1 MITARDDGLAGRREL
16 LATRAAWQRVQL
28 TAALRQARDDLGS
41 PLRLG
46 RLALRVAAAR
56 VPPAA
61 SPTARPWLLS
71 AAWLVVRALRTSPT
85 ARWLAAG
92 GVAFAAIWWVAHA
105 VKSPPEAED
114 DSG

>member
-1 MITARDDGLAGRREL
+1 MITARDDGLAGRRDL
-16 LATRAAWQRVQL
+16 LATRAALQRVQL
-28 TAALRQARDDLGS
+28 TAALRRARDEVGS

-46 RLALRVAAAR
+46 RLALRVAAAG
-56 VPPAA
+56 VPSAA

-85 ARWLAAG
+85 ARWLAAA
-92 GVAFAAIWWVAHA
+92 GVAVVAIWWVARA
-105 VKSPPEAED
+105 VKSPAAAED